1 MSDSKKKIPVV
12 PAKYL
17 ISFILVTCLFAL
29 WGFANDVTNP
39 LVKAFK
45 DIFIIS
51 NTQSGWVQSAFY
63 GGYAT
68 MALPAALFIRR
79 FSYKAGILVGL
90 ALYALGAMISIPAA
104 SMANFNLFLVALY
117 VLTFGLAFLETTANP
132 YILSMGD
139 EATATRRLNLAQ
151 SFNPMGSLTGMTIAI
166 VVILSNLQVQDFR
179 NEVQLYRNQL
189 ASSVRTVETSKY
201 NTPIIDK
208 FVQFLDQLGKKEEKK
223 RAEVVDPELKQW
235 LDQQQAKRNK
245 PLSSEE
251 LKLVKAKKRSIDEA
265 KDSLADI
272 SYNKVLT
279 DSLKAYKSGEIKT
292 FHKES
297 YKTFQDHDLNIVKK
311 PYVGIGIVVLVF
323 LGIFIVKKMP
333 DTTNKDEEMHLIAT
347 FKHLF
352 KNKRYIEGV
361 IAQTFYVAAQI
372 MCWTYIIHYATDLLG
387 FSFAKA
393 QAYNIIAMIIFV
405 SSRFVCTF
413 LLKFFSPGRL
423 LSALAVGGILTTA
436 GAIFLQGLPGL
447 YSLVGISACMSLM
460 FPTIYGIALD
470 GMGEEAKV
478 ASAGL
483 IFAIVG
489 GALTPPLQGRVID
502 WVTNHSGTLMGL
514 EGVRVSFFLPLICFV
529 VIAIYGFRTFLIHH
543 APCEEKEGEK

>member
-1 MSDSKKKIPVV
+1 MSNSDKAPVV
-12 PAKYL
+12 PKAML
-17 ISFILVTCLFAL
+17 IPFILVTCLFAL

-51 NTQSGWVQSAFY
+51 NAQSSFVQAAFY

-68 MALPAALFIRR
+68 MALPAALFIRKYT
-79 FSYKAGILVGL
+79 YKAGILVGL
-90 ALYALGAMISIPAA
+90 FLYATGAMISIPAA

-139 EATATRRLNLAQ
+139 ESTATRRLNLAQ

-179 NEVQLYRNQL
+179 DEVQLYRNQL
-189 ASSVRTVETSKY
+189 AETVRTVDESPYK
-201 NTPIIDK
+201 TPVIDK
-208 FVQFLDQLGKKEEKK
+208 FMGFLDSLGKKDNK
-223 RAEVVDPELKQW
+223 AAVTTVDPQLKAW
-235 LDQQQAKRNK
+235 LDKEQAKRNA
-245 PLSSEE
+245 PLTKEQ
-251 LKLVKAKKRSIDEA
+251 LAQVDAHKLEIDPAKA
-265 KDSLADI
+265 SLADI
-272 SYNKVLT
+272 PYDKVLT
-279 DSLKAYKSGEIKT
+279 DSLSAYKAGEIPT
-292 FHKES
+292 FRNQPYQK
-297 YKTFQDHDLNIVKK
+297 FQDHDLKVVKK
-311 PYVGIGIVVLVF
+311 PYVGIGLVVLAF
-323 LGIFIVKKMP
+323 LGIFLVKKMP
-333 DTTNKDEEMHLIAT
+333 DTANPDDQMHLAAT

-372 MCWTYIIHYATDLLG
+372 MCWTFIIHYATTLLG

-393 QAYNIIAMIIFV
+393 QAYNIVAMIIFV
-405 SSRFVCTF
+405 SSRFICTF
-413 LLKFFSPGRL
+413 LLKYFSPGHL
-423 LSALAVGGILTTA
+423 LMALALGGIGTTG
-436 GAIFLQGLPGL
+436 GAIFLHGLPGL

-489 GALTPPLQGRVID
+489 GALMPALQGRVID
-502 WVTNHSGTLMGL
+502 AVANRGGMLWGL
-514 EGVRVSFFLPLICFV
+514 EGVRVSFFLPFLCFV
-529 VIAIYGFRTFLIHH
+529 FIALYGFRTFAVHH
-543 APCEEKEGEK
+543 PPSEEKYAHK

>member
-1 MSDSKKKIPVV
+1 MSDHKKVPVV
-12 PAKYL
+12 PREL
-17 ISFILVTCLFAL
+17 MIPFVLVTCLFAL

-51 NTQSGWVQSAFY
+51 NAQSSFVQAAFY

-68 MALPAALFIRR
+68 MALPAAIFIRKY
-79 FSYKAGILVGL
+79 SYKAGILVGL
-90 ALYALGAMISIPAA
+90 FLYASGAMISIPAA

-139 EATATRRLNLAQ
+139 EATATQRLNLSQ

-179 NEVQLYRNQL
+179 DEVQLYRDQL
-189 ASSVRTVETSKY
+189 AAPVRTVEASPY
-201 NTPIIDK
+201 HTPVVDK
-208 FVQFLDQLGKKEEKK
+208 FMVFLDSLGKKEE
-223 RAEVVDPELKQW
+223 AAAVSSVDPDLKTW
-235 LDQQQAKRNK
+235 LDQQQADRNA
-245 PLSSEE
+245 PLTSEQLIE
-251 LKLVKAKKRSIDEA
+251 VKAKKRTIDPG

-272 SYNKVLT
+272 PYDKVLT
-279 DSLKAYKSGEIKT
+279 DSLKAYKAGELKT
-292 FHKES
+292 FHGEPYQK
-297 YKTFQDHDLNIVKK
+297 FQDHDLAIVKK
-311 PYVGIGIVVLVF
+311 PYVGIGLVVIVF
-323 LGIFIVKKMP
+323 LGIFAVMKMP
-333 DTTNKDEEMHLIAT
+333 DTGNPDEQMHLAAT

-352 KNKRYIEGV
+352 KNKRYVEGV
-361 IAQTFYVAAQI
+361 VAQTFYVAAQI
-372 MCWTYIIHYATDLLG
+372 MCWTYIIHYASDLLG

-405 SSRFVCTF
+405 SSRFICTF
-413 LLKFFSPGRL
+413 LLKFFSPGHL
-423 LSALAVGGILTTA
+423 LMSLALGGIGTTA
-436 GAIFLQGLPGL
+436 GAILLHGLPGL
-447 YSLVGISACMSLM
+447 YCLVGISACMSLM

-489 GALTPPLQGRVID
+489 GALMPALQGKVID
-502 WVTNHSGTLMGL
+502 AVANHGGTLMGL
-514 EGVRVSFFLPLICFV
+514 EGVRVSFVLPFICFIF
-529 VIAIYGFRTFLIHH
+529 IALYGFRTFAVHH
-543 APCEEKEGEK
+543 APCEE

>member
-1 MSDSKKKIPVV
+1 MSKTDKIPVV
-12 PAKYL
+12 SKAMLVP
-17 ISFILVTCLFAL
+17 FILVTCLFAL

-51 NTQSGWVQSAFY
+51 NTQSSFVQAAFY

-68 MALPAALFIRR
+68 MALPAALFIRKY
-79 FSYKAGILVGL
+79 SYKAGILVGL
-90 ALYALGAMISIPAA
+90 FLYASGAMISIPAA

-132 YILSMGD
+132 YILSLGD

-179 NEVQLYRNQL
+179 DEIQLYRSQL
-189 ASSVRTVETSKY
+189 ADPVRTVEQSPY
-201 NTPIIDK
+201 HTPVIDK
-208 FVQFLDQLGKKEEKK
+208 FMGFLDSLGQKEEKAALK
-223 RAEVVDPELKQW
+223 SVDPALKTW
-235 LDQQQAKRNK
+235 LDQQQASRNT
-245 PLSSEE
+245 PLTNEQLAE
-251 LKLVKAKKRSIDEA
+251 VKAKKREIDSK
-265 KDSLADI
+265 KDSLADV
-272 SYNKVLT
+272 SYDQVLT
-279 DSLKAYKSGEIKT
+279 SSLKAYKAGEIAT
-292 FHKES
+292 FHGEPYQK
-297 YKTFQDHDLNIVKK
+297 FQDHDLAIVKK
-311 PYVGIGIVVLVF
+311 PYVGIGLVVLVF
-323 LGIFIVKKMP
+323 LGIFAVKKMP
-333 DTTNKDEEMHLIAT
+333 DTANPDGQMHLAAT
-347 FKHLF
+347 FKQLF
-352 KNKRYIEGV
+352 HNKRYVEGV

-372 MCWTYIIHYATDLLG
+372 MCWTYIIHYASDLLG

-393 QAYNIIAMIIFV
+393 QAYNIVAMIIFV
-405 SSRFVCTF
+405 SSRFICTF
-413 LLKFFSPGRL
+413 LLKYFSPGHL
-423 LSALAVGGILTTA
+423 LMSLAIGGIGTTA
-436 GAIFLQGLPGL
+436 GAIFLHGLPGL

-489 GALTPPLQGRVID
+489 GALMPALQGRVID
-502 WVTNHSGTLMGL
+502 TVSNHGGTLMGL
-514 EGVRVSFFLPLICFV
+514 EGVRVSFLLPFICFI
-529 VIAIYGFRTFLIHH
+529 VIAVYGFRTFAVHH
-543 APCEEKEGEK
+543 PPSEDKHA